1 MVATV
6 KSGESPIVLDATR
19 SEHRYVVT
27 VWDRSGSSSILA
39 QLEVS
44 AHDEGDAG
52 RLARRLLLPEHR
64 DRWITAE
71 RM

>member
-6 KSGESPIVLDATR
+6 KSSESPMVLNATR

-27 VWDRSGSSSILA
+27 VWDGTCSILA

-44 AHDEGDAG
+44 AHDEGDAR

-64 DRWITAE
+64 DRRITAE